1 MQSILDFSK
10 VAEVQLSYVT
20 NVKPSDRPQITS
32 SKQAY
37 DVLIN
42 HWDRSQIEFV
52 EEFKILLLNRANKVL
67 GIVPISKGG
76 TSATVADPKLI
87 FVSAIKS
94 NASGIVLAHN
104 HPSGNLKPST
114 ADIALTKKIAE
125 GGRLLDVPVI
135 DHLIVTNNGYYSFAD
150 EGAL

>member
-87 FVSAIKS
+87 FVAAIKS
-94 NASGIVLAHN
+94 NSCGIVLAHN
-104 HPSGNLKPST
+104 HPSGNLNPSS

-125 GGRLLDVPVI
+125 GGQLLEVPVI
-135 DHLIVTNNGYYSFAD
+135 DHIIVTNNGYYSFAD